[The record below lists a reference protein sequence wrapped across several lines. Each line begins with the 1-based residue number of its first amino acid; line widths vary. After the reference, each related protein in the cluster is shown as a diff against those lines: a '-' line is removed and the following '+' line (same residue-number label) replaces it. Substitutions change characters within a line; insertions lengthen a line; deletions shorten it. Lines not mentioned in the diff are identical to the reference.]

1 MLICLTGTIQPPK
14 GIKNLNIKDSN
25 MRLKQYIENILQ
37 VILSSTLISK
47 IVFCESS
54 NYKNQVFDFL
64 KELAKLYNKSFE
76 YLTFE
81 WNMKKVEEKGRGY
94 GEQEILEYF
103 LTHSELM
110 KNETFFIK
118 LTGRYQVVNLDDILI
133 NLKGTQNAFVRMVP
147 REKRCST
154 AFFSVNTSAFEKYLF
169 GCGNEVDDSRW
180 PEYQLEGV
188 YYRRLMQLKPWV
200 FKTLPIFKAETGS
213 GYKLKPNYLK
223 DQLKQI
229 LNLLWFYHL

>member
-14 GIKNLNIKDSN
+14 GIKNLNIKDTN

-81 WNMKKVEEKGRGY
+81 
-94 GEQEILEYF
+94 
-103 LTHSELM
+103 
-110 KNETFFIK
+110 
-118 LTGRYQVVNLDDILI
+118 
-133 NLKGTQNAFVRMVP
+133 
-147 REKRCST
+147 
-154 AFFSVNTSAFEKYLF
+154 
-169 GCGNEVDDSRW
+169 
-180 PEYQLEGV
+180 
-188 YYRRLMQLKPWV
+188 
-200 FKTLPIFKAETGS
+200 
-213 GYKLKPNYLK
+213 
-223 DQLKQI
+223 
-229 LNLLWFYHL
+229 